1 MLILDG
7 SMSFFLLRGD
17 TEIECLH
24 EELADDTF
32 DDDDRV
38 FLSRVMF
45 MALLIM
51 PCYTNSQTTL
61 TGVPHRHKNV
71 QRKYMEWQK
80 L

>member
-1 MLILDG
+1 
-7 SMSFFLLRGD
+7 
-17 TEIECLH
+17 
-24 EELADDTF
+24 
-32 DDDDRV
+32 
-38 FLSRVMF
+38 VMF